1 MLIDTHAHLWFEEF
15 GEDLGEVIKRAM
27 RSGVEK
33 MIVPGT
39 DLESSKK
46 AVELA
51 RKYPGTIYA
60 SVGIH
65 PEEVLN
71 RNLNSSRNFEET
83 PFACRRALLDLQSG
97 IPFRESPRNI
107 VAIGEIG
114 TDKSS
119 TEMQECINEQME
131 LFGQQCKMALEFDLP
146 VIIHTRNSFAET
158 WEVLSSLPKM
168 PRGQFHCFSIDE
180 EALKLVLYQG
190 FYVSFCG
197 NITWSK
203 RVAKLVSLVPDD
215 RLLLETDSPFMW
227 KGDRNE
233 PANVRILAE
242 KIAELRG
249 QTFEEIEEMTT
260 ENANTLYRL

>member
-1 MLIDTHAHLWFEEF
+1 
-15 GEDLGEVIKRAM
+15 
-27 RSGVEK
+27 
-33 MIVPGT
+33 
-39 DLESSKK
+39 
-46 AVELA
+46 
-51 RKYPGTIYA
+51 
-60 SVGIH
+60 
-65 PEEVLN
+65 
-71 RNLNSSRNFEET
+71 
-83 PFACRRALLDLQSG
+83 
-97 IPFRESPRNI
+97 
-107 VAIGEIG
+107 
-114 TDKSS
+114 
-119 TEMQECINEQME
+119 
-131 LFGQQCKMALEFDLP
+131 
-146 VIIHTRNSFAET
+146 
-158 WEVLSSLPKM
+158 M

>member
-1 MLIDTHAHLWFEEF
+1 
-15 GEDLGEVIKRAM
+15 
-27 RSGVEK
+27 
-33 MIVPGT
+33 
-39 DLESSKK
+39 
-46 AVELA
+46 
-51 RKYPGTIYA
+51 
-60 SVGIH
+60 
-65 PEEVLN
+65 
-71 RNLNSSRNFEET
+71 
-83 PFACRRALLDLQSG
+83 
-97 IPFRESPRNI
+97 
-107 VAIGEIG
+107 
-114 TDKSS
+114 
-119 TEMQECINEQME
+119 MQECINEQME

-180 EALKLVLYQG
+180 EALKLVLDQR

-215 RLLLETDSPFMW
+215 RLILETDSPFMVPRVN
-227 KGDRNE
+227 GRVVPPSSTREQPSGSRDRNE